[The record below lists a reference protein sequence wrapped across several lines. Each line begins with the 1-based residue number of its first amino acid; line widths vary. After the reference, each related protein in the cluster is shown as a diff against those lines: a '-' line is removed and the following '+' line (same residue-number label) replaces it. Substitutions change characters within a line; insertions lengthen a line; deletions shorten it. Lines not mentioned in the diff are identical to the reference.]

1 MKNRFFILLL
11 GVATL
16 FSCKSVT
23 IVDAWKSPKSNEFAD
38 NNALV
43 IARTK
48 NRTARIAFER
58 AITDQLKARGLNATA
73 SFERFPNF
81 DPDAEMTEERQA
93 MIKTIFDNEGYDA
106 VVVTSLKDVK
116 ESTTYYDNSY
126 YPGAWGGY
134 YPSYY
139 GGFYPYYYHPYAYTY
154 SVGISTGPSSYTTK
168 TYYLETVAYDLTK
181 DDSDQLV
188 AVVTSKTDNPSDAY
202 KVADKYAE
210 EILKA
215 LE

>member
-1 MKNRFFILLL
+1 MYKTLSLLL
-11 GVATL
+11 VILVL
-16 FSCKSVT
+16 FGCKSVNV
-23 IVDAWKSPKSNEFAD
+23 VDAWKSPNASEFRD
-38 NNALV
+38 NNVLV

-58 AITDQLKARGLNATA
+58 AITDQLNARGLRCTA

-81 DPDAEMTEERQA
+81 DPDKPMTEERKA
-93 MIKTIFDNEGYDA
+93 LIETIFNSEGYDA

-116 ESTTYYDNSY
+116 ETTTYRDDYY
-126 YPGAWGGY
+126 YPGAWNSY
-134 YPSYY
+134 YPPYY
-139 GGFYPYYYHPYAYTY
+139 GGFYGYYYHPWTYTY

-181 DDSDQLV
+181 DNSDQLV
-188 AVVTSKTDNPSDAY
+188 AVVNSKTDNPSDAY
-202 KVADKYAE
+202 KLADKYAE